1 MKLYNYDIVFQEVP
15 DEVSLAINITNCPN
29 HCEGCHSPH
38 LWDDIGE
45 ELTPALLDSLV
56 AQYKN
61 LITCVLL
68 MGGDRDWTSIK
79 SLMQHIRQ
87 HTRLHTAWYSGRE
100 TFPEAQSPELLALFD
115 YVKFGPY
122 RPDRGGLKS
131 PTTNQRMY
139 RVDKGKM
146 VDITNRFRIR

>member
-45 ELTPALLDSLV
+45 ELTTELLSSLI
-56 AQYKN
+56 AQYEK

-68 MGGDRDWTSIK
+68 MGGDLGRVRSVCFSRDGRLVASGSDDGTVRLWDAA
-79 SLMQHIRQ
+79 
-87 HTRLHTAWYSGRE
+87 TRSSCRE
-100 TFPEAQSPELLALFD
+100 TFTEVPS
-115 YVKFGPY
+115 
-122 RPDRGGLKS
+122 
-131 PTTNQRMY
+131 THW
-139 RVDKGKM
+139 
-146 VDITNRFRIR
+146 